1 MNSHRTE
8 PRERRNLM
16 PDYLQSDKKAPSPRP
31 SPPLAERGDAVPVR
45 GRFLSTWPP
54 SLSSHP
60 PFATL
65 LKNVSPAPFA
75 FTLIELLVVMAIIAI
90 LAALLLP
97 ALGKAKRVAQSASCL
112 NNLKQSQ
119 LAWLNYAHDNQD
131 RLVPNWFQYNDP
143 DWTTSSSTTNSW
155 VSGTAWTAPSTVGI
169 QQGTLWDYVK
179 TVGNYRCPSDRSVWD
194 YAGTPTRCARASTK
208 PSKRQLAT
216 TKEKAHL

>member
-1 MNSHRTE
+1 
-8 PRERRNLM
+8 M

-45 GRFLSTWPP
+45 GRFLSSWPR

-97 ALGKAKRVAQSASCL
+97 ALGKAKRVSQSASCL
-112 NNLKQSQ
+112 INLKQLQ
-119 LAWLNYAHDNQD
+119 LAWLNYADDNQD

-155 VSGTAWTAPSTVGI
+155 VSGTAWTDPSKAGI
-169 QQGTLWDYVK
+169 EQGALWNYVK
-179 TVGNYRCPSDRSVWD
+179 NVGSYRCPSDKSLWN
-194 YAGTPTRCARASTK
+194 
-208 PSKRQLAT
+208 
-216 TKEKAHL
+216 